1 LTPLNTYTRKPILMT
16 ITERVQE
23 VFNKFNVNLTVTEA
37 PRTEMAE
44 AALENGT
51 VIYTDAES
59 FAEGVEAYII
69 NDEGENIPL
78 PPGDY
83 ILADGRVVV
92 VGEGGVVSS
101 VGEAPAEE
109 PAEEMEATEE
119 IESTDE
125 VEATEEVTEEVEAEE
140 DDKPMYVTKAEVEEM
155 IAAALD
161 SMKDKKEMSAVNPEA
176 PKAAKVEAKEDAVE
190 EVVEEKA
197 ETEAAVELA
206 AIKAE
211 LADLKKQAAEA
222 GLKHK
227 APSVRHEP
235 LDLSKLTLTERVAA
249 LHNQFSSK

>member
-1 LTPLNTYTRKPILMT
+1 MT

-51 VIYTDAES
+51 VIYTDAEA

-69 NDEGENIPL
+69 NDEGEKIPL

-83 ILADGRVVV
+83 TLADGRMVV

-101 VGEAPAEE
+101 VAEAPEEEAPAEE
-109 PAEEMEATEE
+109 PAQ
-119 IESTDE
+119 E
-125 VEATEEVTEEVEAEE
+125 VEASEEVTEEVEVEAEE
-140 DDKPMYVTKAEVEEM
+140 EEKPAYVTKEEVEEM
-155 IAAALD
+155 IKAALE
-161 SMKDKKEMSAVNPEA
+161 SIEDKEEMSAVNPEA
-176 PKAAKVEAKEDAVE
+176 PKAEKVVE
-190 EVVEEKA
+190 EVVEEVA
-197 ETEAAVELA
+197 ETEAALELA

-211 LADLKKQAAEA
+211 LEDMKKQAAEA

>member
-1 LTPLNTYTRKPILMT
+1 MT

-51 VIYTDAES
+51 VIYTDAEA

-69 NDEGENIPL
+69 NDEGEKIPL

-83 ILADGRVVV
+83 TLADGRVVV

-101 VGEAPAEE
+101 VAEAPEEEAPAEE
-109 PAEEMEATEE
+109 PAEE
-119 IESTDE
+119 
-125 VEATEEVTEEVEAEE
+125 VEASEEVAEEVTEEVEVEAEE
-140 DDKPMYVTKAEVEEM
+140 EEKPAYVTKEEVEEM
-155 IAAALD
+155 IKAALE
-161 SMKDKKEMSAVNPEA
+161 SIEDKEEMSAVNPEA
-176 PKAAKVEAKEDAVE
+176 PKAEKVEEKVE
-190 EVVEEKA
+190 EVVEEVA
-197 ETEAAVELA
+197 ETEAALELA

-249 LHNQFSSK
+249 LHNQFSQK

>member
-1 LTPLNTYTRKPILMT
+1 MT

-51 VIYTDAES
+51 VIYTDAEA

-69 NDEGENIPL
+69 NDEGEKIPL

-83 ILADGRVVV
+83 TLADGRVVV

-101 VGEAPAEE
+101 VAEAPEEEAPAEE
-109 PAEEMEATEE
+109 PAQ
-119 IESTDE
+119 E
-125 VEATEEVTEEVEAEE
+125 VEASEEVTEEVEVEAEE
-140 DDKPMYVTKAEVEEM
+140 EEKPAYVTKEEVEEM
-155 IAAALD
+155 IKAALE
-161 SMKDKKEMSAVNPEA
+161 SIEDKEEMSAVNPEA
-176 PKAAKVEAKEDAVE
+176 PKAEKVVE
-190 EVVEEKA
+190 EVVEEVA
-197 ETEAAVELA
+197 ETEAALELA
-206 AIKAE
+206 ALKAE
-211 LADLKKQAAEA
+211 LEDMKKQAAEA

-249 LHNQFSSK
+249 LHNKFSSK

>member
-1 LTPLNTYTRKPILMT
+1 MTPRKGYTIKATLMT

-51 VIYTDAES
+51 VIYTDAEA

-69 NDEGENIPL
+69 NDEGEKIPL

-83 ILADGRVVV
+83 TLADGRVVV

-101 VGEAPAEE
+101 VAEAPEEEAPAEE
-109 PAEEMEATEE
+109 PAQ
-119 IESTDE
+119 E
-125 VEATEEVTEEVEAEE
+125 VEASEEMTEEVEVEAEE
-140 DDKPMYVTKAEVEEM
+140 EEKPAYVTKEEVEEM
-155 IAAALD
+155 IKAALENIE
-161 SMKDKKEMSAVNPEA
+161 DKEEMSAVNPEA
-176 PKAAKVEAKEDAVE
+176 PKAEKVVE
-190 EVVEEKA
+190 EVVEEVA
-197 ETEAAVELA
+197 ETEAALELA

-211 LADLKKQAAEA
+211 LEDMKKQAAEA

>member
-1 LTPLNTYTRKPILMT
+1 MTPRKGYTIKATLMT

-51 VIYTDAES
+51 VIYTDAEA

-69 NDEGENIPL
+69 NDEGEKIPL

-83 ILADGRVVV
+83 TLADGRVVV

-101 VGEAPAEE
+101 VAEAPEEEAPAEE
-109 PAEEMEATEE
+109 PAQ
-119 IESTDE
+119 E
-125 VEATEEVTEEVEAEE
+125 VEASEEVTEEVEVEAEE
-140 DDKPMYVTKAEVEEM
+140 EEKPAYVTKEEVEEM
-155 IAAALD
+155 IKAALE
-161 SMKDKKEMSAVNPEA
+161 SIEDKEEMSAVNPEA
-176 PKAAKVEAKEDAVE
+176 PKAEKVEE
-190 EVVEEKA
+190 EVVEEVA
-197 ETEAAVELA
+197 ETEAALELA

-211 LADLKKQAAEA
+211 LEDMKKQAAEA

-249 LHNQFSSK
+249 LHNQFSQK

>member
-1 LTPLNTYTRKPILMT
+1 MTPPKGYTIKATLMT

-51 VIYTDAES
+51 VIYTDAEA

-69 NDEGENIPL
+69 NDEGEKIPL

-83 ILADGRVVV
+83 TLADGRMVV

-101 VGEAPAEE
+101 VTEAPEEEAPAEE
-109 PAEEMEATEE
+109 PAQ
-119 IESTDE
+119 E
-125 VEATEEVTEEVEAEE
+125 VEASEEVTEEVEVEAEE
-140 DDKPMYVTKAEVEEM
+140 EEKPAYVTKEEVEEM
-155 IAAALD
+155 IKAALE
-161 SMKDKKEMSAVNPEA
+161 SIEDKEEMSAVNPEA
-176 PKAAKVEAKEDAVE
+176 PKAEKVVE
-190 EVVEEKA
+190 EVVEEVA
-197 ETEAAVELA
+197 ETEAALELA

-211 LADLKKQAAEA
+211 LEDMKKQAAEA

>member
-1 LTPLNTYTRKPILMT
+1 MT

-51 VIYTDAES
+51 VIYTDAEA

-69 NDEGENIPL
+69 NDEGEKIPL

-83 ILADGRVVV
+83 TLADGRVVV

-101 VGEAPAEE
+101 VAEAPEEEAPAEE
-109 PAEEMEATEE
+109 PAQ
-119 IESTDE
+119 E
-125 VEATEEVTEEVEAEE
+125 VEASEEVAEEVTEEVEVEAEE
-140 DDKPMYVTKAEVEEM
+140 EEKPAYVTKEEVEEM
-155 IAAALD
+155 IKAALE
-161 SMKDKKEMSAVNPEA
+161 SIEDKEEMSAVNPEA
-176 PKAAKVEAKEDAVE
+176 PKAEKVVE
-190 EVVEEKA
+190 EVVEEVA
-197 ETEAAVELA
+197 ETEAALELA
-206 AIKAE
+206 ALKAE
-211 LADLKKQAAEA
+211 LEDMKKQAAEA